1 MKTYKNF
8 LSMVRWSEPE
18 ILNDLVG
25 WMRQCSFDEVR
36 LNIPRTTET
45 PEWQS
50 KTAANAKKK
59 HIKEAAAIGEKLINR
74 YGYVFNEY
82 NYKERFWNKSLDWM
96 SELYSRYPIA
106 FLSKLHSNIDSMI
119 AWMEDSD
126 CDYNSISDPV
136 RREKVR
142 KRYYVPK
149 ELRLELFG
157 RCMKIYG
164 INLDPNPVYDSQ
176 SEESSA
182 VIHQFCNEYKRICDS
197 VAIMSRM
204 NDDMLFTSHELP
216 FDRTTYTN
224 EERAMTFCMIEYM
237 KTIHDNALNELMRCT
252 GLIAKSYLFGSA
264 F

>member
-1 MKTYKNF
+1 MKTSKNF
-8 LSMVRWSEPE
+8 ISMVRLNDPE
-18 ILNDLVG
+18 IINDLVG
-25 WMRQCSFDEVR
+25 WMHRCTFDEVS
-36 LNIPRTTET
+36 LNIPHPAENIA
-45 PEWQS
+45 WLS
-50 KTAANAKKK
+50 NTAANAKKK
-59 HIKEAAAIGEKLINR
+59 RIKEAVVIGERIFND
-74 YGYVFNEY
+74 YGYVFYEY
-82 NYKERFWNKSLDWM
+82 NYNGQFETKDLDWM
-96 SELYSRYPIA
+96 STLCERYPITP
-106 FLSKLHSNIDSMI
+106 LTKVHEDIDRMI
-119 AWMEDSD
+119 AKMENSER
-126 CDYNSISDPV
+126 DYISISDPA
-136 RREKVR
+136 RREEIC

-164 INLDPNPVYDSQ
+164 INLDPNQIYDSQ

-182 VIHQFCNEYKRICDS
+182 AIRKFCVNFKCICDS
-197 VAIMSRM
+197 VKNISKMSS
-204 NDDMLFTSHELP
+204 DTLFTSHELP

>member
-8 LSMVRWSEPE
+8 LTMVRWNDPD

-25 WMRQCSFDEVR
+25 WMRRCAFDEVR
-36 LNIPRTTET
+36 LNIPRPAET

-59 HIKEAAAIGEKLINR
+59 RIKEAVAIGEKIFNE
-74 YGYVFNEY
+74 YGYVFNENIY
-82 NYKERFWNKSLDWM
+82 SGRFETNDLDWV
-96 SELYSRYPIA
+96 STLCGLYPISP
-106 FLSKLHSNIDSMI
+106 LTKVHGNIDRMI
-119 AWMEDSD
+119 AKMENSE
-126 CDYNSISDPV
+126 CDYISISDPT
-136 RREKVR
+136 RREEIR

-157 RCMKIYG
+157 RCMEIYG

-182 VIHQFCNEYKRICDS
+182 AIRKFCTDFKRICDS
-197 VAIMSRM
+197 AAIMSRM
-204 NDDMLFTSHELP
+204 SSDMLFTSHELP

-224 EERAMTFCMIEYM
+224 EERAMIFCMIEYM
-237 KTIHDNALNELMRCT
+237 KTIHDNALNELMRCA

>member
-82 NYKERFWNKSLDWM
+82 NYRGRFCSKSLDWM

-106 FLSKLHSNIDSMI
+106 FLSKLHGNIDSMI
-119 AWMEDSD
+119 TWMEDSE
-126 CDYNSISDPV
+126 CDYGSISDPV
-136 RREKVR
+136 RREKIR

-157 RCMKIYG
+157 RCMQIYG

-182 VIHQFCNEYKRICDS
+182 VIRQFCDEYKRICDS

-204 NDDMLFTSHELP
+204 NDDMLFTSHELS

-224 EERAMTFCMIEYM
+224 EERAMIFCMIEYM
-237 KTIHDNALNELMRCT
+237 KTIHDNALNELMRCA